1 MFVGGL
7 CNSRPE
13 LCIDTGIECFVPPRQ
28 RVAGRDP
35 RDLRPFQSRT
45 EFSDLESL
53 EMVLRRAIA
62 LTAVVFTFGLVG
74 CAQEAPMPQLTPGE
88 ARRPQAKREGE
99 APRMIEL
106 HLPKGTPM
114 QIMLPDEVH
123 VKKVGQPIYGRI
135 VEPVYAFDQIVVPAG
150 SEVTGKIVD
159 LEHLSGKKR
168 TLAALDADFT
178 PARELQVEFD
188 EVMLADGRH
197 FPVQTSVTE
206 GSGQVLQ
213 FVISPDEKKKDK
225 ASEKAKEAKQRAKQ
239 QWDQTMQQVKA
250 PGRVRRAERFV
261 QKLMPVHPQYIQP
274 GTVYFAELNEP
285 LEFGSKP
292 MTPEMAERI
301 GAEIPRGA
309 LVRARLLT
317 PLNSATTQRGAEVE
331 AVVSRPV
338 FDGTHL
344 ILPQGSRLKGSVLQ
358 VAPARLMKKNG
369 QLRIAFHELV
379 PPEGIEQKV
388 EATLAGVQAGK
399 DGNVKLDAEGGAE
412 ATTSNKRYL
421 KTAFSLALA
430 AASAHTDEDGGAGGT
445 TPGARAAGGVNGFK
459 LVGMTLGLLVHSRAF
474 GYSMGAYGAA
484 NSIYSNFIARGQE
497 VIFPKDTAMEVAL
510 AARTESLSSRT
521 ADAIGLLA
529 DSH

>member
-1 MFVGGL
+1 MG
-7 CNSRPE
+7 SRH
-13 LCIDTGIECFVPPRQ
+13 
-28 RVAGRDP
+28 
-35 RDLRPFQSRT
+35 LRPFESRT
-45 EFSDLESL
+45 KSNDLERL
-53 EMVLRRAIA
+53 EMFPRRAIA
-62 LTAVVFTFGLVG
+62 LTAAVLTCGLVAW
-74 CAQEAPMPQLTPGE
+74 AQETPMPQLTPGE
-88 ARRPQAKREGE
+88 ARRPQAAKREGE
-99 APRMIEL
+99 APQMIEL

-114 QIMLPDEVH
+114 QVMLPDEVR
-123 VKKVGQPIYGRI
+123 VKEVGQPIRGRI

-178 PARELQVEFD
+178 PTREVQVEFD
-188 EVMLADGRH
+188 EVVLADGKH
-197 FPVQTSVTE
+197 LPVQTSVTA

-213 FVISPDEKKKDK
+213 FVVSPDEKKKGVKDK
-225 ASEKAKEAKQRAKQ
+225 ASEKAKEAKQQAKQ
-239 QWDQTMQQVKA
+239 QWDQAMQQVKA
-250 PGRVRRAERFV
+250 PGKVRRAERYV

-274 GTVYFAELNEP
+274 GTIYFAELNAP

-292 MTPEMAERI
+292 LTPEMAERV
-301 GAEIPRGA
+301 GSEIPRGA

-510 AARTESLSSRT
+510 AARTEGAGSQ
-521 ADAIGLLA
+521 APDAIGLLA